1 MSFPRVPWLQQRIV
15 GIVGELRSMAQDACL
30 VDLAYPGE
38 TSSVAVT
45 RAMGQL
51 ARVGGVQVDVT
62 SHCGRVGTCTALMQ
76 LGMPLEL
83 VNSHVGWGHRSE
95 AAVRIYNR
103 PGT

>member
-1 MSFPRVPWLQQRIV
+1 M
-15 GIVGELRSMAQDACL
+15 
-30 VDLAYPGE
+30 
-38 TSSVAVT
+38 AVT

-51 ARVGGVQVDVT
+51 ARLGGVQVDVT

-83 VNSHVGWGHRSE
+83 LNAHVGWGHRSE